1 MLDFLTY
8 DAKVAVLILAFY
20 ICYRLLLSKETFHR
34 VNREDYEARDAAIN
48 TISF

>member
-20 ICYRLLLSKETFHR
+20 ICYRPPVVQPRH
-34 VNREDYEARDAAIN
+34 VDAAPGPARHPRIRG
-48 TISF
+48 